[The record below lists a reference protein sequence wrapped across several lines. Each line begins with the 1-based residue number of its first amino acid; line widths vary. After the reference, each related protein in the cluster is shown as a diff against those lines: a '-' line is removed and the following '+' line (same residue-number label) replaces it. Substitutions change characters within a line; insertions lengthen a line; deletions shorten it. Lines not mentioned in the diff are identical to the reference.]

1 MEHISSR
8 GNPMVSRFRDAARS
22 PLVLLLLD
30 GAHLLDEALSS
41 GLRVEEVA
49 VHHGALEG
57 VVLALTRR
65 AEEQGARVVTVSPPV
80 LAALSPVRQ
89 PSGIVSLA
97 RRPEVSLEITLSAA
111 NGLILM
117 LADVQDPGNVGA
129 AIRAADACGVTGVL
143 CGTRTA
149 DAFGWKALRGSMGS
163 AFRVPVV
170 TQTPLDAAVTEAQAR
185 GITVYAAVPRGGRPL
200 PACDLRVPAAVVLG
214 GEGPGLPQDLMELA
228 DERLSIPMRPPVESL
243 NVATAAALVAY
254 EAMRQR
260 EGMGF

>member
-1 MEHISSR
+1 
-8 GNPMVSRFRDAARS
+8 MVSRFRDVARS
-22 PLVLLLLD
+22 PLDLLLLD
-30 GAHLLDEALSS
+30 GAHLLEEALSS

-49 VHHGALEG
+49 IDQGALGG
-57 VVLALTRR
+57 VLLDLTRR
-65 AEEQGARVVTVSPPV
+65 AERRGARVVTVSPSV

-97 RRPEVSLEITLSAA
+97 RRPDVRLEAAFGPA

-117 LADVQDPGNVGA
+117 LSDVQDPGNVGA

-143 CGTRTA
+143 CGIRTA

-170 TQTPLDAAVTEAQAR
+170 TGTPLDAAVTDAQAR
-185 GITVYAAVPRGGRPL
+185 GITVYAAVPRGGRAL
-200 PACDLRVPAAVVLG
+200 PACDLRLPAAVVLG
-214 GEGPGLPQDLMELA
+214 GEGPGLPQDLLELA